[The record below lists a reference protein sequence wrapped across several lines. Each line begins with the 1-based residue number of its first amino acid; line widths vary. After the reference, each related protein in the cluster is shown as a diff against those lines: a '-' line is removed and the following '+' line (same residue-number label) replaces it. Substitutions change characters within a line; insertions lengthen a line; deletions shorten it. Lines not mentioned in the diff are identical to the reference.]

1 MPEDTAPADAPA
13 TPSADAPT
21 TPTPV
26 DGGGKTFTQA
36 ELDAIV
42 NARISKAEKA
52 ARKTWEAEQAEA
64 KRKADQT
71 LEQRYAELEAQLKA
85 KDAEVETARR
95 EAADRIALAGKVI
108 DVDYAVWRA
117 NQDPEKYRGDDGAL
131 NVAKLLE
138 DHPAL
143 NAAPTPKPG
152 PAPTPAGGNPDF
164 GRTGMNHII
173 RQKAGRA

>member
-13 TPSADAPT
+13 NTPSADAPT
-21 TPTPV
+21 PNV
-26 DGGGKTFTQA
+26 EGGKTFTQA

-42 NARISKAEKA
+42 NARIAKAERA

-143 NAAPTPKPG
+143 NATPAPKPG
-152 PAPTPAGGNPDF
+152 PAPTPAGGNPDY